1 MDYCG
6 VSKWQNYEIKI
17 MREEYKKQEQGIV
30 LNKKELKEL
39 LFW

>member
-1 MDYCG
+1 MDYRG

-17 MREEYKKQEQGIV
+17 MREEYKKQEQVVV